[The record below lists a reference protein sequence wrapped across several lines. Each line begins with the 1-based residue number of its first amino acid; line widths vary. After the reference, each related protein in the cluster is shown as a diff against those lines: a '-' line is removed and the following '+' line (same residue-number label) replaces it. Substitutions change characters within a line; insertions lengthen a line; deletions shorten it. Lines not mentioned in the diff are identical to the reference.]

1 MPVESRRIRKS
12 TKPIHGNYVDGNR
25 NLPHECLYCAR
36 TFKNLGTAQKLHPM
50 CTMWSCSFL
59 PGLQYTM
66 YPTGSPRKREA
77 VCCYCNDLLAQS
89 ADGKVNGAL
98 LKEHMAQ
105 HNFRTCNQ
113 MLYFSGQRFRQ
124 HLHDSH
130 RTSYDSTLFGGWT
143 LLLKSSR
150 RKTPSL
156 FQQVEVKAVGRP
168 SISDP
173 SWMVADSN
181 EDKKKKKKSKKTKH
195 DDKIGDNAVNTPTN
209 FMEWTEIPQR
219 VEPNKLRRKQSAVVI
234 PDTAEGTPRPSF
246 QCFSPRS
253 ATANDVAMPNEQL
266 PTSLKPKS
274 EKCIVYPSAS
284 GAPDVPNFY
293 RRRLDASNRNRIYI
307 DADEEPVSGDAKQ
320 VFMRMEGSVLGG
332 LVLHTSLIAAVPAL
346 MTNCVD
352 IYSLG

>member
-1 MPVESRRIRKS
+1 MPVELRRIRKS
-12 TKPIHGNYVDGNR
+12 TKPMHGIYVDGNR

-36 TFKNLGTAQKLHPM
+36 TFKDLGTAQKLHPM

-89 ADGKVNGAL
+89 PDGKVNGAL

-113 MLYFSGQRFRQ
+113 MLYFSGQQFRQ

-173 SWMVADSN
+173 SWMVSDSN

-253 ATANDVAMPNEQL
+253 VTANDVAMPNEQL
-266 PTSLKPKS
+266 PTSLKPKP

-320 VFMRMEGSVLGG
+320 VFRRMEGSVLGG